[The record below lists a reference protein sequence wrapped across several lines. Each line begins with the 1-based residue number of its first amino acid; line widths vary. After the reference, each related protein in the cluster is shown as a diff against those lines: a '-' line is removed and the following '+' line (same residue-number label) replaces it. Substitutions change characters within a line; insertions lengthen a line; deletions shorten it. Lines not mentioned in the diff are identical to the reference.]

1 MVNLPASR
9 CDPRHGRI
17 AGADEPRRPANARP
31 GRQRGPYSRLALRR
45 QPGPPERLAAPGA
58 LRPRPGDA
66 RGDSLLDDR
75 ALELREHAE
84 HLEERL
90 AGRRAGID
98 ALAIEVQVNP
108 GAVQLAAKAG
118 TLSSVW
124 MRSRREV
131 R

>member
-1 MVNLPASR
+1 
-9 CDPRHGRI
+9 
-17 AGADEPRRPANARP
+17 
-31 GRQRGPYSRLALRR
+31 
-45 QPGPPERLAAPGA
+45 
-58 LRPRPGDA
+58 
-66 RGDSLLDDR
+66 LDDR